1 MSKTYVAECHCGQV
15 RITCVGEPYPVFMC
29 NCQLCQR
36 RTGSPIHIG
45 AWWPM
50 DDVTMEGATKAF
62 TRTTGEQ
69 GMEATFNFCPECG
82 TNIYACTVG
91 EGTGFFGLRLGTINQ
106 RAELTPKLR
115 VWCRSALPWSDDLS
129 GLPTFPAQPDLDAL
143 DEIVHQR

>member
-1 MSKTYVAECHCGQV
+1 MKVDGRCFCGAVTYDAEIDPDRVLICHCTDCQNHSGSAYRVVAGVVDGGFRLLAGELKSYEKVADSGSV
-15 RITCVGEPYPVFMC
+15 RS
-29 NCQLCQR
+29 
-36 RTGSPIHIG
+36 RT
-45 AWWPM
+45 
-50 DDVTMEGATKAF
+50 
-62 TRTTGEQ
+62 
-69 GMEATFNFCPECG
+69 FCPECG

-143 DEIVHQR
+143 DEIVHRS